1 MSYTWRF
8 DVALQSLP
16 QLLEG
21 LGLTCLLTVLC
32 MATGLVVGLVIAV
45 MRFSRWKA
53 IRLPAYAFTEI
64 FRTTPLLVQVVWVF
78 TVLPLTVGIT
88 LSPFFSGLVA
98 LGLNVAAF
106 MSEVYRAGISS
117 VAAEQRDAAFAL
129 GMTRLQAL
137 RRIILPQAVLRMV
150 PPMAAMWVAL
160 FKDTSILAAIGV
172 AEMMTQAR
180 VLASETYRPMEIYT
194 LVAVVYFLLT
204 YPQSLAV
211 NWLFSRFRVKE

>member
-16 QLLEG
+16 RLLEG
-21 LGLTCLLTVLC
+21 LGLTCLLTVLA
-32 MATGLVVGLVIAV
+32 MVTGLVVGLIIAV
-45 MRFSRWKA
+45 MRFNRWKA
-53 IRLPAYAFTEI
+53 IRLPAYAFTEV
-64 FRTTPLLVQVVWVF
+64 FRTTPLLVQVIWVF

-88 LSPFFSGLVA
+88 LSPFLSGLVA

-117 VAAEQRDAAFAL
+117 VAAGQSHAAFAL

>member
-21 LGLTCLLTVLC
+21 LGLTCLLTVLS

-88 LSPFFSGLVA
+88 LSPFFSDWWRWGLTSRPSCQRFTARVSA
-98 LGLNVAAF
+98 QSRGAARRRF
-106 MSEVYRAGISS
+106 RA
-117 VAAEQRDAAFAL
+117 RHDASAPCGASFCRRLFAH
-129 GMTRLQAL
+129 GA
-137 RRIILPQAVLRMV
+137 
-150 PPMAAMWVAL
+150 PMAAMRVAL
-160 FKDTSILAAIGV
+160 FKDTSGARGV
-172 AEMMTQAR
+172 GGAR
-180 VLASETYRPMEIYT
+180 ALGRVSWRRRRTVRWRST
-194 LVAVVYFLLT
+194 H
-204 YPQSLAV
+204 
-211 NWLFSRFRVKE
+211 WSRWSTSF